1 MSLLVDPVPTRV
13 EFPTGSVTVLRAGAQ
28 TTLQDVTGRTGY
40 WDVGVPPSGAFDDL
54 AAALGALAVG
64 NPASAASLECVVRGP
79 VLRFDR
85 TATVCLT
92 GALDGATLDGRA
104 VRPGVVRVVPA
115 GAVLDLGPVGGPGM
129 RGYLSVAGGFDVPAT
144 LGSRATFLLGG
155 FGGLDGRALRDGD
168 LLGVG
173 RAENL
178 AGPLDVAP
186 LLPVLSGSW
195 TLRVLAGP
203 HGAPDYLT
211 DAGVAEFFAADWRVD
226 HRADRTGV
234 RLVGPLP
241 GWARTDGGEAGLHP
255 SNLHDSAYPVGG
267 IMLSGDTPVIVGPD
281 GPSLGGFVV
290 PAVVVGVDR
299 WKLGQLR
306 PGDAVRLEP
315 ISPERADELAARR
328 RALLSDPRAALAE
341 EFETA
346 LGRRAVRPRAAA
358 GTPRAAA
365 TTGAPA
371 AAPGSR
377 PAALARRAATGSAP
391 AYRIRRSGDRHLL
404 VEAGPAEL
412 DLTVRMW
419 VHLLA
424 NALRAAAPAGVTE
437 IVEGVRSLLVA
448 VDDARLPLPVLAG
461 LLTELTG
468 DLADPATVTLQVREV
483 TLPIAFDHPEA
494 HEAMRRYATSVRPDA
509 PWCPDNVEFIRR
521 VNDLPERAEVF
532 DVVAAAT
539 YLVIGLGDVYL
550 GAPVAVPIDPRHRL
564 VTTKYNPA
572 RTWTPQN
579 AVGIGGIYL
588 CVYGMEGPGG
598 YQLVGRTVPVWRP
611 PGGPSRDPQPWL
623 LRQFDRLR
631 FRPVS
636 VAELAAARADIK
648 AGRADLE
655 VAPATFSVRE
665 AAALASA
672 NRAEIDVLQT
682 RRRAAFTA
690 ERERWAAGPAHNHP
704 SAPSEDR
711 HGQNGLPA

>member
-1 MSLLVDPVPTRV
+1 MSLLVDRVAARV
-13 EFPTGSVTVLRAGAQ
+13 EFPTGSVTVLRAGAL
-28 TTLQDVTGRTGY
+28 TTLQDVHGRAGH

-54 AAALGALAVG
+54 SAALGALAVG
-64 NPASAASLECVVRGP
+64 NPATSAGLECVVRGP

-85 TATVCLT
+85 PATVCLT
-92 GALDGATLDGRA
+92 GALAGATLDGRA
-104 VRPGVVRVVPA
+104 VRPGVVLAAAA
-115 GAVLDLGPVGGPGM
+115 GAVLDAGPVGGPGM

-178 AGPLDVAP
+178 AGPLDVVA
-186 LLPVLSGSW
+186 LLPPLSESW
-195 TLRVLAGP
+195 TLRVLPGP
-203 HGAPDYLT
+203 HGAPDYLSA
-211 DAGVAEFFAADWRVD
+211 AGVDAFFGAEWRVD

-234 RLVGPLP
+234 RLVGPTP

-267 IMLSGDTPVIVGPD
+267 IMLAGDTPVVVGPD

-290 PAVVVGVDR
+290 PAVVTGADR

-306 PGDAVRLEP
+306 PGDAVRLAP
-315 ISPERADELAARR
+315 VSPEHADRLAARR
-328 RALLSDPRAALAE
+328 RALLADPRAALAE
-341 EFETA
+341 RFETA
-346 LGRRAVRPRAAA
+346 LGRRPGASPAVPITLPGAKPAPLAALSGARPAPQAAA
-358 GTPRAAA
+358 LP
-365 TTGAPA
+365 GA
-371 AAPGSR
+371 R
-377 PAALARRAATGSAP
+377 PAPLAERPATGSTP
-391 AYRIRRSGDRHLL
+391 AFTIRRSGDRHLL

-424 NALRAAAPAGVTE
+424 NALRAVRPAGVTE

-448 VDDARLPLPVLAG
+448 VDGFAGPARLSLPALAG
-461 LLTELTG
+461 LLTELAG
-468 DLADPATVTLQVREV
+468 GLADPATVTLDVREV

-494 HEAMRRYATSVRPDA
+494 HEAMRRYAASVRPDA

-521 VNDLPERAEVF
+521 VNDLPARADVF
-532 DVVAAAT
+532 DVVQAAT

-579 AVGIGGIYL
+579 AVGIGGVYL

-598 YQLVGRTVPVWRP
+598 YQLVGRTVPVWRL
-611 PGGPSRDPQPWL
+611 GGGAVGGGVREPRPWL

-636 VAELAAARADIK
+636 ADELAKARADIK

-665 AAALASA
+665 AAAIAAA
-672 NRAEIDVLQT
+672 NGPEIDALQA

-690 ERERWAAGPAHNHP
+690 ERERWAAGA
-704 SAPSEDR
+704 
-711 HGQNGLPA
+711 

>member
-1 MSLLVDPVPTRV
+1 MSVLAEGRAERVGFPTRA
-13 EFPTGSVTVLRAGAQ
+13 VTVLRAGVQ
-28 TTLQDVTGRTGY
+28 TTLQDVSGRTGY

-54 AAALGALAVG
+54 SAGLGALAVG
-64 NPASAASLECVVRGP
+64 NPATAAGLECLVSGP
-79 VLRFDR
+79 VLRFEGA
-85 TATVCLT
+85 ATICLT
-92 GALDGATLDGRA
+92 GAFGQATLDGRP
-104 VRPGVVRVVPA
+104 VPVGVVRTVPA
-115 GAVLDLGPVGGPGM
+115 GGVLDTGPVGGPGM
-129 RGYLSVAGGFDVPAT
+129 RGYLSVAGGFAVPSV

-155 FGGLDGRALRDGD
+155 FGGHHGRALRDGD
-168 LLGVG
+168 RLELG

-178 AGPLDVAP
+178 TAPLDVAS
-186 LLPVLSGSW
+186 LLPALRSEW

-211 DAGVAEFFAADWRVD
+211 DRGVEEFFAADWRVD

-234 RLVGPLP
+234 RLVGPTP

-267 IMLSGDTPVIVGPD
+267 IMLSGDTPVVVGPD

-290 PAVVVGVDR
+290 PAVVIAADR

-306 PGDAVRLEP
+306 PGDPVRLAP
-315 ISPERADELAARR
+315 VTPAAASAAAEGR
-328 RALLSDPRAALAE
+328 RALLADPRAALAE
-341 EFETA
+341 AFESA
-346 LGRRAVRPRAAA
+346 LGRRRAVSGDGCYSDQRH
-358 GTPRAAA
+358 
-365 TTGAPA
+365 
-371 AAPGSR
+371 SR
-377 PAALARRAATGSAP
+377 PLTDVPASGSAP
-391 AYRIRRSGDRHLL
+391 RFRISRSGDRHLL
-404 VEAGPAEL
+404 VEAGSAEL

-448 VDDARLPLPVLAG
+448 VDGHRLGLSTLAELLVELAG
-461 LLTELTG
+461 G
-468 DLADPATVTLQVREV
+468 LADPATVTLNVREV
-483 TLPIAFDHPEA
+483 TLPIAFDHPKA

-521 VNDLPERAEVF
+521 VNDLPERADVF
-532 DVVAAAT
+532 DVVTEAT
-539 YLVIGLGDVYL
+539 YLVVGLGDVYL

-598 YQLVGRTVPVWRP
+598 YQLVGRTVPVWRT
-611 PGGPSRDPQPWL
+611 PGGPADDPQPWL

-636 VAELAAARADIK
+636 APELAQARADIK
-648 AGRADLE
+648 AGRANLE

-665 AAALASA
+665 AAELAA
-672 NRAEIDVLQT
+672 RHRAEINEVQT
-682 RRRAAFTA
+682 RRRAAFAA
-690 ERERWAAGPAHNHP
+690 ERDRWAAQASPPANQER
-704 SAPSEDR
+704 SL
-711 HGQNGLPA
+711 G

>member
-1 MSLLVDPVPTRV
+1 MDAVSLLADRVEARV

-28 TTLQDVTGRTGY
+28 TTPQDVAGRAGY

-54 AAALGALAVG
+54 SAALGALAVG
-64 NPASAASLECVVRGP
+64 NPATAAGLECVVRGP

-85 TATVCLT
+85 PATVCLT
-92 GALDGATLDGRA
+92 GALAGATLAGRA
-104 VRPGVVRVVPA
+104 VRPGVVLAVPA
-115 GAVLDLGPVGGPGM
+115 GAVLDAGPVGGPGM
-129 RGYLSVAGGFDVPAT
+129 RGYVSVAGGFDVPAT

-173 RAENL
+173 RTENL

-186 LLPVLSGSW
+186 LLPTLAESW
-195 TLRVLAGP
+195 TLRVLPGP
-203 HGAPDYLT
+203 HGAPDYLSA
-211 DAGVAEFFAADWRVD
+211 AGVAAFFGTAWRVD

-234 RLVGPLP
+234 RLLGPTP

-290 PAVVVGVDR
+290 PAVVVGADR

-306 PGDAVRLEP
+306 PGDAVRLAP
-315 ISPERADELAARR
+315 VSPEDADRLAARR
-328 RALLSDPRAALAE
+328 RALLADPRAALAE
-341 EFETA
+341 RFETA
-346 LGRRAVRPRAAA
+346 LGRRPGFPVTLSPPGLL
-358 GTPRAAA
+358 GTD
-365 TTGAPA
+365 
-371 AAPGSR
+371 GSR
-377 PAALARRAATGSAP
+377 PAPLAERPATGSSP
-391 AYRIRRSGDRHLL
+391 AFTIRRSGDRHLL

-424 NALRAAAPAGVTE
+424 NALRAVRPAGVVE

-448 VDDARLPLPVLAG
+448 VDGLDGPARLPLPALAR
-461 LLTELTG
+461 LLTELAG
-468 DLADPATVTLQVREV
+468 DLADPATVTLDVREV

-494 HEAMRRYATSVRPDA
+494 HEAMRRYAASVRPDA

-521 VNDLPERAEVF
+521 VNDLPARADVF
-532 DVVAAAT
+532 DVVQAAT

-598 YQLVGRTVPVWRP
+598 YQLVGRTVPVWRL
-611 PGGPSRDPQPWL
+611 GGSAGADGARDPRPWL

-636 VAELAAARADIK
+636 VEELATARADIK

-665 AAALASA
+665 AAEIAAA
-672 NRAEIDVLQT
+672 NGPEIDALQT

-690 ERERWAAGPAHNHP
+690 ERERWTAGA
-704 SAPSEDR
+704 
-711 HGQNGLPA
+711 

>member
-1 MSLLVDPVPTRV
+1 MTAVAEPAVARV
-13 EFPTGSVTVLRAGAQ
+13 VHRPARQFPTGSVTVLRAGSQ
-28 TTLQDVTGRTGY
+28 TTLQDVAGRSGY

-54 AAALGALAVG
+54 SAGLGALAVG
-64 NPASAASLECVVRGP
+64 NPPTAAGLECVVRGP

-85 TATVCLT
+85 PATVCLT
-92 GALDGATLDGRA
+92 GALSGATLNGRP
-104 VRPGVVRVVPA
+104 VRPGVVLVASA
-115 GAVLDLGPVGGPGM
+115 GAVLDTGPVGGADGRHGM
-129 RGYLSVAGGFDVPAT
+129 RGYLSVAGGFEAPSM

-168 LLGVG
+168 ALGVG
-173 RAENL
+173 HAENL
-178 AGPLDVAP
+178 GAPLDVAP
-186 LLPVLSGSW
+186 LLPELTGEW
-195 TLRVLAGP
+195 TLRVLPGP

-211 DAGVAEFFAADWRVD
+211 SDGVDELFGALWRVD

-234 RLVGPLP
+234 RLVGPTP
-241 GWARTDGGEAGLHP
+241 GWSRRDGGEAGMHP

-290 PAVVVGVDR
+290 PAVVVGADR

-306 PGDAVRLEP
+306 PGDTVRLEP
-315 ISPERADELAARR
+315 VGAQAAEELAARR
-328 RALLSDPRAALAE
+328 RDLLADPRSVLAE
-341 EFETA
+341 RFETA
-346 LGRRAVRPRAAA
+346 LGRRPAPVGPGPAPTTSGALPAPLAVS
-358 GTPRAAA
+358 
-365 TTGAPA
+365 PA
-371 AAPGSR
+371 S
-377 PAALARRAATGSAP
+377 GSAP
-391 AYRIRRSGDRHLL
+391 AFSIRHSGDRHLL

-424 NALRAAAPAGVTE
+424 NALRGVDPGGVRE

-448 VDDARLPLPVLAG
+448 VNPEVLPLPVLAG
-461 LLTELTG
+461 LLTELAG
-468 DLADPATVTLQVREV
+468 GLDDPATVTLNVREV

-494 HEAMRRYATSVRPDA
+494 HEAMRRYASVNPDA

-521 VNDLPERAEVF
+521 VNDLPGRSDVF
-532 DVVAAAT
+532 DVVSAAT

-598 YQLVGRTVPVWRP
+598 YQLVGRTVPVWRAP
-611 PGGPSRDPQPWL
+611 ADDQSTGPTVPRDPQPWL

-636 VAELAAARADIK
+636 ADELAQARADIT

-655 VAPATFSVRE
+655 VAAATFSVRE
-665 AAALASA
+665 AAAI
-672 NRAEIDVLQT
+672 AEVNAPEIEVVQA

-690 ERERWAAGPAHNHP
+690 ERERWTAGV
-704 SAPSEDR
+704 
-711 HGQNGLPA
+711 